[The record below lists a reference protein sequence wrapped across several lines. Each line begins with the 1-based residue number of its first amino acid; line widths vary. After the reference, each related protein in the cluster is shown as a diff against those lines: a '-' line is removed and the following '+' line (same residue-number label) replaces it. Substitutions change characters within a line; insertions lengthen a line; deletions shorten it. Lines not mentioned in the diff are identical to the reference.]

1 MDVSGTI
8 QFIATLAEVIVAV
21 IAFLIAVEKRKTYG
35 YFMGIA
41 FVLLVLFNLAR
52 IFALEVSAEGYALI
66 FLMACISMLAAIWL
80 LWKEQ

>member
-21 IAFLIAVEKRKTYG
+21 IAFLIAVERRKTYG
-35 YFMGIA
+35 YFMGIT

-52 IFALEVSAEGYALI
+52 IFALEVSSEGYALI
-66 FLMACISMLAAIWL
+66 FLMACISMLAAIWM